1 MAQLSSTQRAE
12 LERKLNG
19 LRTQHRDLDDA
30 IDALGNMTVQDSLQI
45 QRLKRQ
51 KLQLKDQIV
60 RLENSLVP
68 DIIA

>member
-1 MAQLSSTQRAE
+1 MAQLSTKQRAE
-12 LERKLNG
+12 LERKLTN

-30 IDALGNMTVQDSLQI
+30 IDALGTMTVQDSLQI

-60 RLENSLVP
+60 RFENTLVP

>member
-1 MAQLSSTQRAE
+1 MAQLSSIQRAE